1 MPAQRVHQIL
11 YAKKTFPTRFELVTY
26 KGISHSSFS
35 LVQSMRARKW
45 EGILILSL
53 GGEPSSNNMR
63 KEIGDGTIA
72 AHSQRWGASMMSPA
86 FSSDTSRLLVL

>member
-1 MPAQRVHQIL
+1 
-11 YAKKTFPTRFELVTY
+11 
-26 KGISHSSFS
+26 
-35 LVQSMRARKW
+35 MRARKW

-72 AHSQRWGASMMSPA
+72 AHSQYIGGGMGCLSTNADPPTPHPSARPACVLDITIPSPSKRIVA
-86 FSSDTSRLLVL
+86 